1 MAESVPTLAALLQ
14 SLTPD
19 EVRFI
24 AQRDYGQDAERHSR
38 ALASVIARGG
48 RFEPGKDWY
57 PYEVVELGA
66 HTLVPGHAREFAV
79 CTLLVIAAV
88 LDGFDLSTTLSD
100 KFQDR
105 ADDYAKLPPE
115 LQKAILAAYVAARL

>member
-1 MAESVPTLAALLQ
+1 MAESAPTLAVLLQ

-24 AQRDYGQDAERHSR
+24 AQRDDSQDAERHSQ
-38 ALASVIARGG
+38 ALASVVARGG
-48 RFEPGKDWY
+48 RFEQGEEWY

-66 HTLVPGHAREFAV
+66 HTLVPGHAREFAI

-88 LDGFDLSTTLSD
+88 ADGFDLSTTLAD

-105 ADDYAKLPPE
+105 ADDYAKLPPD
-115 LQKAILAAYVAARL
+115 LQQAILEAYAAK

>member
-1 MAESVPTLAALLQ
+1 MAVLLQ

-19 EVRFI
+19 EVHFI
-24 AQRDYGQDAERHSR
+24 AQRDDGQDAERHSQ
-38 ALASVIARGG
+38 ALASVVARGG
-48 RFEPGKDWY
+48 RLEQGEEWY

-66 HTLVPGHAREFAV
+66 HTLVRGHAREFAI

-88 LDGFDLSTTLSD
+88 ADGFDLSTTLAD

-105 ADDYAKLPPE
+105 ADDYVKLPPD
-115 LQKAILAAYVAARL
+115 LQQAILAAYAAT

>member
-1 MAESVPTLAALLQ
+1 MAESAPTLAVLLQ

-24 AQRDYGQDAERHSR
+24 AQRDDGQDAERHSQ
-38 ALASVIARGG
+38 ALASVVARGG
-48 RFEPGKDWY
+48 RFEQGEEWY

-66 HTLVPGHAREFAV
+66 HILVRGHAREFAI

-88 LDGFDLSTTLSD
+88 ADGFDLSTTLAD

-105 ADDYAKLPPE
+105 ADDYAKLPPD
-115 LQKAILAAYVAARL
+115 LQQAILEAYAAT

>member
-1 MAESVPTLAALLQ
+1 MAVLLQ

-19 EVRFI
+19 EVHFI
-24 AQRDYGQDAERHSR
+24 AQRDDGQDAERHSQ
-38 ALASVIARGG
+38 ALASVVARGG
-48 RFEPGKDWY
+48 RFEQGEEWY

-66 HTLVPGHAREFAV
+66 HTLVRGHAREVAI

-88 LDGFDLSTTLSD
+88 ADGFDLSTTLAD

-105 ADDYAKLPPE
+105 ADDYAKLPPD
-115 LQKAILAAYVAARL
+115 LQQAILAAYAAT

>member
-1 MAESVPTLAALLQ
+1 MAESAPTLAVLLQ

-24 AQRDYGQDAERHSR
+24 AQRDDGQDAERHSQ
-38 ALASVIARGG
+38 ALASVVARGG
-48 RFEPGKDWY
+48 RFEQGEEWY

-66 HTLVPGHAREFAV
+66 HTLVPRHAREFAI

-88 LDGFDLSTTLSD
+88 ADGFDLATSLAD

-105 ADDYAKLPPE
+105 ADDYAKLPPD
-115 LQKAILAAYVAARL
+115 LQQAILAAYAAT

>member
-1 MAESVPTLAALLQ
+1 MAESAPALAVLLQ

-19 EVRFI
+19 EVHFI
-24 AQRDYGQDAERHSR
+24 AQRDDGQDAERHSQ
-38 ALASVIARGG
+38 ALASVVARGG
-48 RFEPGKDWY
+48 RFEQGEEWY

-66 HTLVPGHAREFAV
+66 HTLVRGHAREFAI

-88 LDGFDLSTTLSD
+88 ADGFDLSTTLAD

-105 ADDYAKLPPE
+105 ADDYAKLPPD
-115 LQKAILAAYVAARL
+115 LQQAILAAYAAT

>member
-1 MAESVPTLAALLQ
+1 MAESAPTLAVLLQ

-24 AQRDYGQDAERHSR
+24 AQRDDGQDAERHSQ
-38 ALASVIARGG
+38 ALASVVARGG
-48 RFEPGKDWY
+48 RFEQGEEWY

-66 HTLVPGHAREFAV
+66 HILVPGHAREFAI

-88 LDGFDLSTTLSD
+88 ADGFDLSTTLAD

-105 ADDYAKLPPE
+105 ADDYAKLPPD
-115 LQKAILAAYVAARL
+115 LQQAILEAYAAT

>member
-1 MAESVPTLAALLQ
+1 MAESVPMLASLLQ
-14 SLTPD
+14 SLTPG

-24 AQRDYGQDAERHSR
+24 AQRDYGHDAERHSQ

-48 RFEPGKDWY
+48 RFEQGEEWY

-66 HTLVPGHAREFAV
+66 HTLVPGHAREFAI

-88 LDGFDLSTTLSD
+88 ADGFDLSTALAD

-105 ADDYAKLPPE
+105 ADDYAKLQPQ
-115 LQKAILAAYVAARL
+115 LQQAILAAYAAA

>member
-1 MAESVPTLAALLQ
+1 MAESAPTLAALLQ

-24 AQRDYGQDAERHSR
+24 AQRDYGQDAERHLQ
-38 ALASVIARGG
+38 ALASVVARGG
-48 RFEPGKDWY
+48 RFEQGEEWH

-66 HTLVPGHAREFAV
+66 HSLVPGHAREFAI

-88 LDGFDLSTTLSD
+88 ADGFDLSTTLAD
-100 KFQDR
+100 KFQER
-105 ADDYAKLPPE
+105 ADDYAKLPP
-115 LQKAILAAYVAARL
+115 QFQHAILAAYAAA